1 MQSLKFF
8 LILSSMQLLYYLL
21 LFVLGISVLAALLIA
36 SGVLHISVHNTSER
50 DDLPEDIRKLLDD
63 DEEDKEE

>member
-1 MQSLKFF
+1 
-8 LILSSMQLLYYLL
+8 MQLLYYLL